1 MPSENIHYPRTP
13 DKLKSLVKEWRAQS
27 ETHRLRAI
35 ESDLT
40 WEIASHK
47 AAAHT
52 IAKLASELE
61 YELLSKSVALT
72 KVNPATELMYELL
85 NK

>member
-1 MPSENIHYPRTP
+1 MPSENIHYPRTA
-13 DKLKSLVKEWRAQS
+13 DNLKSLVKEWREQS

-47 AAAHT
+47 SAAHA
-52 IAKLASELE
+52 IAKLANELE
-61 YELLSKSVALT
+61 YELL
-72 KVNPATELMYELL
+72 

>member
-1 MPSENIHYPRTP
+1 MPSENIHYPRIA
-13 DKLKSLVKEWRAQS
+13 DKFKSLVKEWREQS

-35 ESDLT
+35 ESELT

-47 AAAHT
+47 SAAHT

-61 YELLSKSVALT
+61 YEI
-72 KVNPATELMYELL
+72 L
-85 NK
+85 NQ

>member
-1 MPSENIHYPRTP
+1 MPSENIHYPRTANN
-13 DKLKSLVKEWRAQS
+13 LKSLVKEWREQS

-35 ESDLT
+35 KSDLT

-47 AAAHT
+47 SSANT
-52 IAKLASELE
+52 MAKLASELE
-61 YELLSKSVALT
+61 YELS
-72 KVNPATELMYELL
+72 